1 MAKVQAALTK
11 VSGVIS
17 VKVSLP
23 DNAILTL
30 KENQV
35 TVDELRS
42 VVKETGFNAEIRN

>member
-17 VKVSLP
+17 VKVSLQ
-23 DNAILTL
+23 DNAILSL
-30 KENQV
+30 KEDQV

>member
-1 MAKVQAALTK
+1 VAKVQAALTK

-17 VKVSLP
+17 VEVSLP
-23 DNAILTL
+23 YNAVLTL
-30 KENQV
+30 KEDQV